1 MLMVPE
7 HHDSMKPII
16 QKPTA
21 LAVNMGKGN
30 KDLQKPQKRSDK
42 VAYVPPHLRVMMEPK
57 PVGERHDAIK
67 SVSPISTTDDRHD
80 TNTTMKFSPPLSTVG
95 DRPDT
100 NTSPGSSK
108 IEDKGKMVGEI
119 RILLPPHLRVLNEHR
134 EESSIIHPTIHGKS
148 CSTLTKMNATTLPGS
163 VDPKMSSKEQLSC
176 HDNLHTTKDTVM
188 LATEPVATKTIAE
201 DAKKVATRVRFES
214 SPTGVQLDAPKE
226 GVKLVQELATNEPPV
241 VDPGFTGANLSKRGK
256 NKNAS
261 LRADNGLAKALEDDK
276 SVGSDGFSKSTVEE
290 IKIDA
295 LGFEIPSKKAA
306 LKYEL
311 AGWDGNWAP
320 APVEWDLRPAFSN
333 NDRRHVRY
341 MENWM
346 NDRVTEALR
355 HPLKLDTTLPGY
367 TSGECPS
374 SGRAGFLWR
383 AYPVDWTTIRPD
395 DPYTNVPERLAQ
407 TSLSSSKAFCKV
419 HYAEKKK
426 RHEERRQ
433 TREAILQEE
442 ADYVPPPNPHVPKAN
457 IYIRPAQL
465 SDVEQ
470 VTALY
475 NHYVRNSAVTSELE
489 DTPESDWRARVR
501 DAEDEMLPFLV
512 AVIKNAKNFANGANG
527 TRDRNG
533 RRIVRR
539 RTPIREVIV
548 GFAYAEDYAGKNT
561 AFQYTA
567 EMQFFTHHNFL
578 HVGIAKTL
586 VDRMIVSMDQAY
598 SSRNGAA
605 FLADSPLYYAHG
617 GRREIHRIMVNIGFF
632 TKDPH
637 AMKWIKEWLTKD
649 WNFEHVGTLPGVG
662 YKNNKQ

>member
-1 MLMVPE
+1 
-7 HHDSMKPII
+7 MKPVIP
-16 QKPTA
+16 KATA
-21 LAVNMGKGN
+21 LAVNTVTGN
-30 KDLQKPQKRSDK
+30 KDLQQPQKRSDK
-42 VAYVPPHLRVMMEPK
+42 VTYIPPHLRVMMEPK
-57 PVGERHDAIK
+57 PVCEHHSAIK
-67 SVSPISTTDDRHD
+67 SVSPMSTASDRQD
-80 TNTTMKFSPPLSTVG
+80 TTATMKLSPVLSTVG
-95 DRPDT
+95 DRPET
-100 NTSPGSSK
+100 NTTLDSSK
-108 IEDKGKMVGEI
+108 IKNQGETIREI
-119 RILLPPHLRVLNEHR
+119 RVKLPPHLRVLNEYR
-134 EESSIIHPTIHGKS
+134 EESTMIHLTIHGKS
-148 CSTLTKMNATTLPGS
+148 SSVHTKINATTSLEP
-163 VDPKMSSKEQLSC
+163 VDSKMSSKGQISSEVN
-176 HDNLHTTKDTVM
+176 HHTTKDTVM
-188 LATEPVATKTIAE
+188 PTTESVATQVIVD
-201 DAKKVATRVRFES
+201 DAKKVVTRVKFES
-214 SPTGVQLDAPKE
+214 SSTDVQLDAPKE
-226 GVKLVQELATNEPPV
+226 GVKLVQELAPDEQPV
-241 VDPGFTGANLSKRGK
+241 VDPGFTGADLSKRGK

-261 LRADNGLAKALEDDK
+261 LRADNGLIKALADDK
-276 SVGSDGFSKSTVEE
+276 SLGSDGLSKSTVEE
-290 IKIDA
+290 IKIDK
-295 LGFEIPSKKAA
+295 LGFEIPSKKAT

-346 NDRVTEALR
+346 NDRVTEALQR
-355 HPLKLDTTLPGY
+355 PLKLDTTLPGY
-367 TSGECPS
+367 TSGESPS

-433 TREAILQEE
+433 TREAILKEE
-442 ADYVPPPNPHVPKAN
+442 AEYVPLPNPHVPKAN
-457 IYIRPAQL
+457 IYIRPVQL

-470 VTALY
+470 VTTLY
-475 NHYVRNSAVTSELE
+475 NHYVKTSPIAGEVE

-512 AVIKNAKNFANGANG
+512 AVIKNAKNFANAASG

-617 GRREIHRIMVNIGFF
+617 GRREIHRIMVNIGFYA
-632 TKDPH
+632 KDPH
-637 AMKWIKEWLTKD
+637 AMKWVKEWLAKD

-662 YKNNKQ
+662 YKKNKQ